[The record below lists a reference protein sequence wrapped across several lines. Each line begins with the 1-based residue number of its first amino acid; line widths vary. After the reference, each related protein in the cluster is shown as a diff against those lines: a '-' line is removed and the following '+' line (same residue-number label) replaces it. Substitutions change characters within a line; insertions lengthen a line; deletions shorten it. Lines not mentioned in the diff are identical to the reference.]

1 MDSHYVCT
9 VFATNFHL
17 VKRQLADRLAKH
29 FDSTYAVTM
38 IPIVIDTNVFVA
50 GLRSAGGA
58 SRAVLRR
65 ALGGS
70 LQPLFG
76 NALWMEYQDLLD
88 RPVWGEATTADERR
102 QVLAALALL
111 GRWVTVYYGWR
122 PNLPD
127 EGDNHLIE
135 LALAGGA
142 LAIVTHNLRDLRGG
156 DLRLGNLRVLTPAQ
170 CLEEWK

>member
-1 MDSHYVCT
+1 VALGLENEQTRFVKLCDS
-9 VFATNFHL
+9 A
-17 VKRQLADRLAKH
+17 
-29 FDSTYAVTM
+29 YAVIM
-38 IPIVIDTNVFVA
+38 ISVVIDTNVFVA
-50 GLRSAGGA
+50 ALRSEGGA

-65 ALGGS
+65 ALGGTF
-70 LQPLFG
+70 QPLFG
-76 NALWMEYQDLLD
+76 NALWMEYQDLLG
-88 RPVWGEATTADERR
+88 RPVWGDNITANDRHD
-102 QVLAALALL
+102 VLAALARQ

-142 LAIVTHNLRDLRGG
+142 QAIVTHNLRDLRGG
-156 DLRLGNLRVLTPAQ
+156 DLRLGSLRIMTPAK